1 MAGRRIALL
10 VATDGYVDPGLN
22 QLRSP
27 VRGAGELEGLLK
39 DESVGR
45 FDSVRTLT
53 NRPKDEVERQIESL
67 LSNRDPDDL
76 VLLYL
81 SCHGIRTD
89 SGRLF
94 FATVSTDLSLPQSTA
109 VRADLIHHLLD
120 ECEAR
125 TKIVLLDCCYSGL
138 FHQGTPMSPA
148 PVDVKGALAG
158 RGTFVITASTSL
170 EYAYEGRQLTLD
182 NSLPS
187 ARFTAAINEGLR
199 TGQADLDHDGVITPD
214 ELYTY
219 VHAAVVNQSGPEQTP
234 TKSGQCEGNVPLAYA
249 AQIDRSTGRPMQ
261 GGRPAELL
269 LGALLPPPVDT
280 ADRGFICDSWEG
292 ASRLLVPIGRG
303 ATSSGGEL
311 MCLDLAGRSG
321 NAAVVGRLGSGK
333 TTLLRV
339 LTMSLALTHT
349 PLEAEFY
356 LLEGAVN
363 RLGVLRSMPHVK
375 KVAAAHEHEAVAE
388 VLTAL
393 DDAIAT
399 RRMLFRDLGIDS
411 VEEFRR
417 LRGTGEVPSDRGSDV
432 FLVIDGWVDFGWEIP
447 DFATKIHRLVNS
459 GLNYGVHLLAS
470 ARQWNDFDPTLLGLL
485 GSRVELALDDPEDSR
500 VDSSLSAG
508 LSTGW
513 ALAHRRRFR
522 VALPHL
528 EEAAGSAEAR
538 QALAETTRR
547 MRRLWLGALPDT
559 AAASRAEV
567 EFAGL
572 FGITDAERFDAPRA
586 WQRRRPEDV
595 LRVPIGLTET
605 GEPLALDLKDA
616 SQDGMG
622 PHGLCVGTAG
632 SGRTELL
639 RTLILGLAVT
649 HSPDELNF
657 LLVDHEG
664 TAAFDGLRDLPHAS
678 GLITGLSRDPT
689 HVKRMMDAISGELIR
704 RQELLRS
711 LGDHVTLRAYDSA
724 RAAGTALEPL
734 PSLLI
739 VVDGFAELLD
749 VRRDL
754 MDTFVMLGRVGRSL
768 GVHLLLSSQHLE
780 EGKLRG
786 LENYLS
792 YRIVLRT
799 RSAAESRMAIGVP
812 DSYHLPALPG
822 SAYLTYGSAGLTR
835 FRAAYASAPRQ
846 PGDGESSDGVFLADS
861 LLDALVRRVKGQG
874 PLARPVWLPPLD
886 AAPTL
891 DELLPEL
898 TVTPERGLHAPVNTE
913 PGNLRVPVELPGIL
927 RVPVGLTDK
936 PFELRRDTQWIDFSG
951 ASGHHLVVGAPQSGK
966 STLLRTVICALA
978 LTHTPSEVQLYCLD
992 FNAGSLQELK
1002 NLPHV
1007 GDVTTRLDP
1016 ERVRRTVAEVV
1027 AVYSARQEFFRAQGV
1042 DSIVSYRKGRA
1053 AGKWPDQQW
1062 GDVFLVIDDWSIF
1075 KQEHEDLEGA
1085 VLDLASR
1092 GLGYGIHLLI
1102 GSPRHTDLR
1111 GALRD
1116 CFPGV
1121 TELRLADPMDSQF
1134 SRDAAA
1140 TVPVGAPGRGLTL
1153 EGLHFLAALPRL
1165 AESLGPTLAEA
1176 TADLVDAVR
1185 FRWDGPTAPP
1195 VRTLPTLV
1203 PANTLPEGF
1212 DRSGSGIALGIEGTD
1227 LTPFGID
1234 FEQDPHL
1241 VVIGESGSGKTSLLR
1256 LLTRR
1261 VSERYTPAEARLI
1274 VVDYRRSLL
1283 DSAGTDH
1290 LAEYLTSGAKL
1301 PSHMHALAETLARR
1315 LPGPDVTA
1323 EQLRSRSWY
1332 TGPDIF
1338 LVVDDYE
1345 LVSTAS
1351 GNPFAPILEYLH
1363 MARDIGLRLV
1373 LCRNSTGAARAMY
1386 EPVLQQLR
1394 RLETTALTLS
1404 CDRGEGPLFGS
1415 ATPVGQPP
1423 GRAVL
1428 TTRRRPEQR
1437 VQLAYLPPPAPD

>member
-1 MAGRRIALL
+1 
-10 VATDGYVDPGLN
+10 
-22 QLRSP
+22 
-27 VRGAGELEGLLK
+27 
-39 DESVGR
+39 
-45 FDSVRTLT
+45 
-53 NRPKDEVERQIESL
+53 
-67 LSNRDPDDL
+67 
-76 VLLYL
+76 
-81 SCHGIRTD
+81 
-89 SGRLF
+89 
-94 FATVSTDLSLPQSTA
+94 
-109 VRADLIHHLLD
+109 
-120 ECEAR
+120 
-125 TKIVLLDCCYSGL
+125 
-138 FHQGTPMSPA
+138 
-148 PVDVKGALAG
+148 
-158 RGTFVITASTSL
+158 
-170 EYAYEGRQLTLD
+170 
-182 NSLPS
+182 
-187 ARFTAAINEGLR
+187 
-199 TGQADLDHDGVITPD
+199 
-214 ELYTY
+214 
-219 VHAAVVNQSGPEQTP
+219 
-234 TKSGQCEGNVPLAYA
+234 
-249 AQIDRSTGRPMQ
+249 
-261 GGRPAELL
+261 
-269 LGALLPPPVDT
+269 
-280 ADRGFICDSWEG
+280 
-292 ASRLLVPIGRG
+292 
-303 ATSSGGEL
+303 
-311 MCLDLAGRSG
+311 
-321 NAAVVGRLGSGK
+321 
-333 TTLLRV
+333 
-339 LTMSLALTHT
+339 
-349 PLEAEFY
+349 
-356 LLEGAVN
+356 
-363 RLGVLRSMPHVK
+363 
-375 KVAAAHEHEAVAE
+375 
-388 VLTAL
+388 
-393 DDAIAT
+393 
-399 RRMLFRDLGIDS
+399 
-411 VEEFRR
+411 
-417 LRGTGEVPSDRGSDV
+417 
-432 FLVIDGWVDFGWEIP
+432 
-447 DFATKIHRLVNS
+447 
-459 GLNYGVHLLAS
+459 
-470 ARQWNDFDPTLLGLL
+470 
-485 GSRVELALDDPEDSR
+485 
-500 VDSSLSAG
+500 
-508 LSTGW
+508 
-513 ALAHRRRFR
+513 
-522 VALPHL
+522 
-528 EEAAGSAEAR
+528 
-538 QALAETTRR
+538 

-559 AAASRAEV
+559 AATSRTEV

-586 WQRRRPEDV
+586 WQRRRPEGA

-664 TAAFDGLRDLPHAS
+664 AAAFDGLRDLPHTS

-689 HVKRMMDAISGELIR
+689 HVKRMMDAIRGELLR
-704 RQELLRS
+704 RQELIRS
-711 LGDHVTLRAYDSA
+711 SGDHATLRAYDSA

-754 MDTFVMLGRVGRSL
+754 KDTFVLLGRVGRPL

-786 LENYLS
+786 LETYLS
-792 YRIVLRT
+792 YRVVLRT
-799 RSAAESRMAIGVP
+799 HSAAESRTVIGAP
-812 DSYHLPALPG
+812 DAYHLPALPG

-835 FRAAYASAPRQ
+835 FRAAYASAPLP
-846 PGDGESSDGVFLADS
+846 PGDGESSGDAVLADS

-874 PLARPVWLPPLD
+874 PLARPVWLPPLGD
-886 AAPTL
+886 APTL
-891 DELLPEL
+891 DALLPEL
-898 TVTPERGLHAPVNTE
+898 TVTPEHGLHAPVSTE
-913 PGNLRVPVELPGIL
+913 PGSL
-927 RVPVGLTDK
+927 RVPVGLTDR
-936 PFELRRDTQWIDFSG
+936 PFELRRETEWIDFSG
-951 ASGHHLVVGAPQSGK
+951 TRGHHLVVGAPQSGK

-1016 ERVRRTVAEVV
+1016 ERVRRTVAEVA

-1042 DSIVSYRKGRA
+1042 DSIVSYREDRA

-1085 VLDLASR
+1085 VLDLASQ

-1116 CFPGV
+1116 CVQGV

-1203 PANTLPEGF
+1203 PANTLPEKF

-1274 VVDYRRSLL
+1274 IVDYRRSLL

-1290 LAEYLTSGAKL
+1290 LAEYLPSGAKL
-1301 PSHMHALAETLARR
+1301 PSQMNALAETLMRR
-1315 LPGPDVTA
+1315 LPGPDVTSD
-1323 EQLRSRSWY
+1323 QLRSRSWY

-1351 GNPFAPILEYLH
+1351 GNPFAPILEYLPL
-1363 MARDIGLRLV
+1363 ARDIGLRLV

-1386 EPVLQQLR
+1386 EPVIQRLR
-1394 RLETTALTLS
+1394 EVETTALTLS